1 MTNLVPTRLHAAP
14 KQEFFNEMSN
24 IESIDHKIGHVV
36 ASSGQYIYPILIFWH
51 TSGLRCMAQRSAFG
65 LVLNQSP
72 LPETLSGNVMKHT
85 VKFLLPALALIA
97 GAVQAPAFADQLA
110 DVKARGTVVCGVLGS
125 FEPFGYTDTATRAV
139 VGYDV
144 DMCAAIAK
152 HMGLKSEVK
161 PVAIDARIPELQQ
174 GRMDI
179 LAAGLGYSV
188 QRAEQVD
195 FSSGYYISEHKLSVK
210 ADKGYAS
217 RNDLAGKRISFT
229 KGGITEGFVKA
240 TVPDAVLVGFEDT
253 PTAFT
258 ALAQG
263 KVDAFSVSEVVA
275 RRLISKLGANAS
287 QLKVVEP
294 SVGKETWGL
303 GVKKGETGLLKA
315 VNEALQ
321 AMETSGEAQQIFDK
335 WLGAKTMYD
344 MKRSFKIEP
353 IKG

>member
-1 MTNLVPTRLHAAP
+1 MN
-14 KQEFFNEMSN
+14 N
-24 IESIDHKIGHVV
+24 VV
-36 ASSGQYIYPILIFWH
+36 K
-51 TSGLRCMAQRSAFG
+51 
-65 LVLNQSP
+65 VL
-72 LPETLSGNVMKHT
+72 
-85 VKFLLPALALIA
+85 FPALAAVA
-97 GAVQAPAFADQLA
+97 GFAHLPSHADQLA
-110 DVKARGTVVCGVLGS
+110 DVKSRGTLVCGVLGS
-125 FEPFGYTDTATRAV
+125 FEPFGYTDTASRAV

-144 DMCAAIAK
+144 DMCTAVAK
-152 HMGLKSEVK
+152 HLGLKAEVK
-161 PVAIDARIPELQQ
+161 PVAIEARIPELQQ

-179 LAAGLGYSV
+179 LAAGLGYSA

-217 RNDLAGKRISFT
+217 RDDLAGKRISFT

-240 TVPDAVLVGFEDT
+240 TVPNAVLVGFEDT

-287 QLKVVEP
+287 QLKVIEP
-294 SVGKETWGL
+294 AVGKETWGL

-315 VNEALQ
+315 VNDALQ

-335 WLGAKTMYD
+335 WLGAKTQYE

>member
-1 MTNLVPTRLHAAP
+1 MN
-14 KQEFFNEMSN
+14 S
-24 IESIDHKIGHVV
+24 
-36 ASSGQYIYPILIFWH
+36 
-51 TSGLRCMAQRSAFG
+51 
-65 LVLNQSP
+65 
-72 LPETLSGNVMKHT
+72 T
-85 VKFLLPALALIA
+85 VKALLPAFTLIA
-97 GAVQAPAFADQLA
+97 GFIHAPVYADQLA
-110 DVKARGTVVCGVLGS
+110 DIKARGTVVCGVLGS
-125 FEPFGYTDTATRAV
+125 FEPFGYTDITTRAV

-152 HMGLKSEVK
+152 HMGVKFEVK
-161 PVAIDARIPELQQ
+161 PVAIEARIPELQQ
-174 GRMDI
+174 GRIDI
-179 LAAGLGYSV
+179 LAAGLGYSA

-240 TVPDAVLVGFEDT
+240 TVPNAVLVGFEDT

-275 RRLISKLGANAS
+275 HRLISKLGANAS
-287 QLKVVEP
+287 QLKIIEP
-294 SVGKETWGL
+294 AVGKETWGL
-303 GVKKGETGLLKA
+303 GVKKGETALLKV
-315 VNEALQ
+315 VNDSLQ
-321 AMETSGEAQQIFDK
+321 TMETSGEALQIFDK